1 MSPPAV
7 ESDAEDG
14 ARVDDSSPSSHAK
27 PSLLHCND

>member
-14 ARVDDSSPSSHAK
+14 ARVDDSSPASHAK
-27 PSLLHCND
+27 PSCND